1 MTLEKLNKILNN
13 LKKETKKLY
22 NELDEKTDGKY
33 KIGVNGLGEIV
44 LTDISSMQRIAKGEI
59 ECQEAMKKL
68 IKGAN

>member
-1 MTLEKLNKILNN
+1 MTLAKLEKILKN
-13 LKKETKKLY
+13 LKKKTKRLY
-22 NELDEKTDGKY
+22 NKLDVKTDGKY

-44 LTDISSMQRIAKGEI
+44 LTNLSNIEQLDKGEK

>member
-1 MTLEKLNKILNN
+1 MTLKKLNKILNN
-13 LKKETKKLY
+13 LKKETTKLY

-44 LTDISSMQRIAKGEI
+44 LTDISTMQHIAKGEK

-68 IKGAN
+68 IEGAN